1 VVVGLC
7 NNLSDLKI
15 NMTNKKVDD
24 QDLMVAQLDGDGDR
38 ERASFGLFL
47 TQRASFGVG
56 KKAKIKN
63 TVVLTTPWFVT
74 TLCEREYKTNCKGDK

>member
-15 NMTNKKVDD
+15 NMINKKVDD
-24 QDLMVAQLDGDGDR
+24 QDLMVAQPDGVGDRERERER

-47 TQRASFGVG
+47 TQRASFGAG
-56 KKAKIKN
+56 KKEKKYCSSYYSLVCHN
-63 TVVLTTPWFVT
+63 FM
-74 TLCEREYKTNCKGDK
+74 

>member
-1 VVVGLC
+1 M
-7 NNLSDLKI
+7 I
-15 NMTNKKVDD
+15 NKKVDD

-47 TQRASFGVG
+47 TQRASFGAG

>member
-1 VVVGLC
+1 MC

-15 NMTNKKVDD
+15 NMINKKVDD
-24 QDLMVAQLDGDGDR
+24 QDLMVAQPDGVGDRERER

-47 TQRASFGVG
+47 TQRASFGAG

>member
-15 NMTNKKVDD
+15 NMINKKVDD

-38 ERASFGLFL
+38 ERELLLVCF
-47 TQRASFGVG
+47 
-56 KKAKIKN
+56 
-63 TVVLTTPWFVT
+63 
-74 TLCEREYKTNCKGDK
+74 